1 MSRFIVPSSII
12 SVALLAGCGHYKEKT
27 DSWIGRAP
35 ADLIY
40 SWGPPVAAADVDANR
55 KVLSY
60 RYVFGL
66 GELPVERCE
75 VIFRIA
81 DDRIE
86 SAAVNGDTAGCD
98 ALLIDKP
105 KGK

>member
-1 MSRFIVPSSII
+1 MNRLIVPTSIV
-12 SVALLAGCGHYKEKT
+12 SVALLAACGHYKEKT

-40 SWGPPVAAADVDANR
+40 AWGPPVAAADVDANR
-55 KVLSY
+55 KVVSY

-66 GELPVERCE
+66 GDLPIERCE
-75 VIFRIA
+75 VIFRIV

-86 SAAVNGDTAGCD
+86 NASVYGDTAGCD
-98 ALLIDKP
+98 ALLIGKP